1 MPKIIEFLAFGEPL
15 GITLIVISVF
25 GALVT
30 IAVGVRRVLS
40 RPGGGRQAAGT
51 SLFIFSSP
59 MQVVFVMKMGTPLV
73 KANDALLSFSLLFS
87 LVVTFLCSIVFLGEP
102 QDWSC
107 MTSQVALALGFALCL
122 SSIMSGSDCE
132 NC

>member
-1 MPKIIEFLAFGEPL
+1 
-15 GITLIVISVF
+15 
-25 GALVT
+25 
-30 IAVGVRRVLS
+30 
-40 RPGGGRQAAGT
+40 
-51 SLFIFSSP
+51 
-59 MQVVFVMKMGTPLV
+59 MQVVFVMKIGTPLV

-122 SSIMSGSDCE
+122 SSIMSGSNSAAAAAE
-132 NC
+132 RGNC